1 MIYDF
6 FNNFYNQFSFVYL
19 NYDLKLLL
27 VDIPTFILNLVVL
40 YILYKFMF
48 KGLIKGVKCK

>member
-6 FNNFYNQFSFVYL
+6 FNNFYSQFSFSYL

-27 VDIPTFILNLVVL
+27 VDIPTFIFNIYVL
-40 YILYKFMF
+40 YILYKLMF

>member
-6 FNNFYNQFSFVYL
+6 FNNFYSQFSFSYL

-27 VDIPTFILNLVVL
+27 VDIPTFILNLYVL
-40 YILYKFMF
+40 YILYKLMF